1 MDNFL
6 KIVFDFSLDGSSRVL
21 QLEAQVALHHSA
33 PHYKVYKIRRKGQ
46 IHPSDLLPEVD
57 IKCIVS
63 DGGYKWVH
71 TDSGKETYLSNA
83 IGSAI
88 EKTQGNPKIAEDNDD
103 PDEEI

>member
-1 MDNFL
+1 MDNLF

-21 QLEAQVALHHSA
+21 QLEAMVELQNSA
-33 PHYKVYKIRRKGQ
+33 PHYKVNRIGRNGQ
-46 IHPSDLLPEVD
+46 NNPSDLLPEMD

-71 TDSGKETYLSNA
+71 TDSGKETYLSDA
-83 IGSAI
+83 VGSAI
-88 EKTQGNPKIAEDNDD
+88 EKIQGSPAIAVENGD